1 MWLLPSPA
9 RATRACP
16 LPGQGEGSEMDTET
30 QSEKITNSENDSL
43 LAESYL
49 RGNNTSGS
57 PARNYDPSSFIS
69 SAEKLDHVRAQVG
82 SRKSL
87 LEALHDSRH
96 RGDPIHSL
104 QNLGRAVRQLH
115 HSFGIQQH
123 VSVLRGLP
131 LQAESRRN
139 YRHVFWSKI
148 YPFSH
153 DQDLLL
159 KLHCLGD
166 DPQYMTHTLLAKAFW
181 NPGWSLRKRG

>member
-16 LPGQGEGSEMDTET
+16 LPGLDRERDRKWTRKRNQK
-30 QSEKITNSENDSL
+30 KITNSENDSL
-43 LAESYL
+43 LVESYL

-104 QNLGRAVRQLH
+104 QNLGGA
-115 HSFGIQQH
+115 
-123 VSVLRGLP
+123 
-131 LQAESRRN
+131 RR
-139 YRHVFWSKI
+139 
-148 YPFSH
+148 
-153 DQDLLL
+153 
-159 KLHCLGD
+159 
-166 DPQYMTHTLLAKAFW
+166 
-181 NPGWSLRKRG
+181 